1 MLVGDAFLWRG
12 AGASVVSVS
21 NGFGASGSEDPPQY
35 DCDAS
40 HFWAWARSNVRSSS
54 VNASTVASTGT
65 SDACSDEFWRSEK
78 YWTNRF
84 LTYSRFVASRPRPLR
99 ASSNFFWQASN
110 WDARSATSLSRSLI
124 ALFNRDVASLDCAA
138 SEASAPSR
146 RACAG
151 RCDHED
157 AIDQMSSLSP
167 MSTPRRRLAL
177 GDLHELA
184 VLVAAGREL
193 ALELRD
199 APSQN
204 LDLAIFLRENR
215 PRQGRSLGVI
225 SFCPS

>member
-1 MLVGDAFLWRG
+1 MLVGDAFRCRG
-12 AGASVVSVS
+12 AGASVVRVS
-21 NGFGASGSEDPPQY
+21 NGLGASGSLEPPQY

-40 HFWAWARSNVRSSS
+40 HFWAWARSKVKSSS
-54 VNASTVASTGT
+54 VKARTVASTGT
-65 SDACSDEFWRSEK
+65 SDACSDEFCLNEK
-78 YWTNRF
+78 YCTSKF
-84 LTYSRFVASRPRPLR
+84 LTYSRFVASRPKPLL

-157 AIDQMSSLSP
+157 AIDQVSSLSP

-177 GDLHELA
+177 GDFDKFP
-184 VLVAAGREL
+184 VLVAAAREL

-199 APSQN
+199 APSKN
-204 LDLAIFLRENR
+204 LDLAILLREDR
-215 PRQGRSLGVI
+215 PR
-225 SFCPS
+225 

>member
-21 NGFGASGSEDPPQY
+21 NGFGASGSLEPPQY
-35 DCDAS
+35 DCEFS
-40 HFWAWARSNVRSSS
+40 HFWACARSKVKSSS

-65 SDACSDEFWRSEK
+65 REACSEEFCLNEK
-78 YWTNRF
+78 YWTSRF
-84 LTYSRFVASRPRPLR
+84 LTYSRFVASRPKPLR
-99 ASSNFFWQASN
+99 ASSSFFWHARS
-110 WDARSATSLSRSLI
+110 WEARSATSLSRSRM

-138 SEASAPSR
+138 SLARAPSL

-157 AIDQMSSLSP
+157 AIDQVSSLSP

-184 VLVAAGREL
+184 VLVAAAREL
-193 ALELRD
+193 RLKLRD
-199 APSQN
+199 PSSKN
-204 LDLAIFLRENR
+204 LDFRVLLREDR
-215 PRQGRSLGVI
+215 PR
-225 SFCPS
+225 